1 MPGKTINSLLQDVR
15 YGFRMLAKAPTFSL
29 IAILTLAL
37 GIGANTAIFS
47 VVNGVLLNPLP
58 FHDPHQ
64 LVSVFEEIPNFK
76 NGSISYPNF
85 IDWRRMNRTFETL
98 AVYRSVGF
106 TLSGN
111 GEPERLHG
119 EMISNGFFELLGV
132 NPALGRTFSPD
143 EDRLGANPTVM
154 ITEGLWKRKFGSRQD
169 IIGQRM
175 ILDDVGR
182 TIIGVV
188 PSSFHLNIQ
197 NFQRG
202 ERAID
207 VYTPVGEYNEPKFY
221 SSRGS
226 GWGLDGIGRLKP
238 GITLQQAREDM
249 DRVSRE
255 LAVAY
260 PDIDSDKK
268 ANLLTLKDEMVG
280 DMRPILL
287 FLLGAVGLVLLISC
301 VNVANLLLARSTSRQ
316 HEFAIRIALGA
327 GQQRVIRQLLT
338 ESILLAIIGGALGL
352 VLAKFGT
359 VAALAA
365 VPRTLPRAEGIGL
378 DFRVLMFTLGISL
391 LAGIVFGLAP
401 AWKAARGSLGGTLRE
416 SGRGLAGGRGGAQR
430 LFVVGEMAMA
440 LVLLIG
446 AGLMIRSLFQLW
458 GLDPGFNPKNVMTI
472 EVSGPASY
480 KTQSA
485 DAIRAAFRQIHDKLA
500 SAPGVQAVS
509 FNWGAHPMGSDDEE
523 YFWFVDKP
531 KPTHQSEFP
540 MTLEYIVEPDYLKVM
555 QIPLKRGRFFNAAD
569 NEHSLA
575 VVVIDESLAQK
586 YFSDRDPIGQY
597 LDLNNNPA
605 DPDKVPNPQI
615 IGVVGHVNQWGLD
628 QDAASP
634 LHAQMYLPFA
644 QIPDKEIRRNGLGS
658 DVFIRQQKSG
668 GTNLASLRSR
678 ALEFNSELVVH
689 NPEDM
694 EKTVADSISDKR
706 FTMVL
711 LGVFALLALLL
722 ASIGIYGVLSYMVG
736 QRTKEI
742 GVRMA
747 LGAQRFDVL
756 RMVLRDGAR
765 MTTRGVILGL
775 IGAFGLTRLMA
786 SMLFGVRATDPLTFV
801 AVAVLLSAI
810 ALLACYVPARRAMKV
825 DPMEALRH
833 E

>member
-1 MPGKTINSLLQDVR
+1 MKTITSLLQDLH

-58 FHDPHQ
+58 FHHPDQ
-64 LVSVFEEIPNFK
+64 LVSLFEKIPNFE

-85 IDWRRMNRTFETL
+85 IDWRRMNRTFATM
-98 AVYRSVGF
+98 AAYRSVGF
-106 TLSGN
+106 TLSGT

-119 EMISNGFFELLGV
+119 EMVSAGLFELLGV
-132 NPALGRTFSPD
+132 NPSLGRTFSAD
-143 EDRLGANPTVM
+143 EDRLGANPTMM
-154 ITEGLWKRKFGSRQD
+154 ITEGFWKRKFGGRKD
-169 IIGQRM
+169 IIGQRLV
-175 ILDDVGR
+175 LDDVGR

-188 PSSFHLNIQ
+188 PSSFHLNVQ

-202 ERAID
+202 GPAND

-221 SSRGS
+221 NARGS

-238 GITLQQAREDM
+238 GVTLEQAREDM

-268 ANLLTLKDEMVG
+268 ANVLSLKDEMVG
-280 DMRPILL
+280 DMRPILYV
-287 FLLGAVGLVLLISC
+287 LLGAVGFVLLISC

-338 ESILLAIIGGALGL
+338 ESVLLALIGGALGL
-352 VLAKFGT
+352 LLAKFGT
-359 VAALAA
+359 AAALAA
-365 VPRTLPRAEGIGL
+365 IPRSLPRSENIGL
-378 DFRVLMFTLGISL
+378 DLRVLLFTLAISL
-391 LAGIVFGLAP
+391 LAGIIFGLAP
-401 AWKAARGSLGGTLRE
+401 AWKAAQGNLSGTLRE

-446 AGLMIRSLFQLW
+446 AGLMIRTLFQLW
-458 GLDPGFNPKNVMTI
+458 GLDPGFNPNNVMTFS
-472 EVSGPASY
+472 VSGPASY
-480 KTQSA
+480 KTQSP
-485 DAIRAAFRQIHDKLA
+485 DAIRAAYLQIHDKLA

-531 KPTHQSEFP
+531 KPVHQSDLP
-540 MTLEYIVEPDYLKVM
+540 MTLEYVVEPDYLKVM
-555 QIPLKRGRFFNAAD
+555 QIPLKRGRFFTAAD
-569 NEHSLA
+569 NDHSQA
-575 VVVIDESLAQK
+575 VVVIDESLAEK
-586 YFSDRDPIGQY
+586 YFANRDPVGQY
-597 LDLNNNPA
+597 LDLNTNPS
-605 DPDKVPNPQI
+605 DPDKVPNPRI

-628 QDAASP
+628 QDASSP
-634 LHAQMYLPFA
+634 LHAQMYLPFG
-644 QIPDKEIRRNGLGS
+644 QIPEKDMKRNGLGS
-658 DVFIRQQKSG
+658 DVFLRQQAH
-668 GTNLASLRSR
+668 GTSSLASLRAR
-678 ALEFNSELVVH
+678 ALEFNSELVLH
-689 NPEDM
+689 SPEDM
-694 EKTVADSISDKR
+694 EKTVADSISSKR

-711 LGVFALLALLL
+711 LGVFAVMALLL

-736 QRTKEI
+736 QRTREI

-756 RMVLRDGAR
+756 SMVLRDGAR
-765 MTTRGVILGL
+765 MTMVGVIIGL
-775 IGAFGLTRLMA
+775 VGALGLTRLMA
-786 SMLFGVRATDPLTFV
+786 TMLFGVKPTDPITFIS
-801 AVAVLLSAI
+801 VAVLLSAI
-810 ALLACYVPARRAMKV
+810 ALMACYLPARRAMKV